1 MGNTNSD
8 GLFLLHADWL
18 DCTGGAD
25 LTAGGAFRTAVTV
38 LITHVRLHE
47 MLQIR

>member
-18 DCTGGAD
+18 DCTCGTNLAACGA
-25 LTAGGAFRTAVTV
+25 LGAAVTV
-38 LITHVRLHE
+38 FITHVRLHE
-47 MLQIR
+47 MLQI